1 MNAGYITVKC
11 PRCSS
16 TMEIIHSGV
25 KTEVFLCPVCL
36 EGEIQ
41 YNAKQPLDE
50 TVTTSRHE
58 NRELDHYLTAVGNFV
73 TN

>member
-1 MNAGYITVKC
+1 MKAGYIAVKC

-16 TMEIIHSGV
+16 TMEIIRTGI

-36 EGEIQ
+36 EGEIRF
-41 YNAKQPLDE
+41 NTEPPVDE
-50 TVTTSRHE
+50 TVTTSGHE

-73 TN
+73 RN